1 MSNESE
7 TINDKVVSHHKG
19 SHAQISFVEGK
30 PVAIVEATSTY
41 IPIEEFKTIFN
52 EIGKLVA
59 SKKITKLIFDKRK
72 LTVFHQPSMEWY
84 FTEWKEQMWHKGL
97 KTHRKILPD
106 NKVFQQSVKIGRE
119 KIKEE
124 NPNLKFNDMDIQYK
138 DTIQDAID
146 N

>member
-1 MSNESE
+1 MSNEQE
-7 TINDKVVSHHKG
+7 TLNDNLTKHHEG
-19 SHAQISFVEGK
+19 AHARISIVEGK
-30 PVAIVEATSTY
+30 PIVVVEAKSTY
-41 IPIEEFKTIFN
+41 IPIEEFKNTFE
-52 EIGKLVA
+52 EIGKIVV

-97 KTHRKILPD
+97 KTHRKILPV

-124 NPNLKFNDMDIQYK
+124 NPNLKFNEMDIQYK
-138 DTIQDAID
+138 ESVQDAID

>member
-1 MSNESE
+1 MSNEAQ
-7 TINDKVVSHHKG
+7 TLKDNLVSHLKG
-19 SHAQISFVEGK
+19 SHAKISLVEGK
-30 PVAIVEATSTY
+30 PIAIVEATSTY
-41 IPIEEFKTIFN
+41 IPIEEFKSIFN
-52 EIGKLVA
+52 EIDKLVGA
-59 SKKITKLIFDKRK
+59 KKISKLIFDKRK

-124 NPNLKFNDMDIQYK
+124 HPNLKFNEMDIQYK
-138 DTIQDAID
+138 DTLQEAIE